1 MRLKGKRILLGV
13 CGSIAVYK
21 SVFLLR
27 LLQEEGAEVRV
38 MMTPLAQKFVA
49 SLTFFT
55 LSRHPVY
62 TDLWS
67 EAGDWSEHVHLG
79 LWADALLV
87 APITANTIAKFAG
100 GSCDDLLSAVYLS
113 AKCPV
118 IIAPAMDRDMMIH
131 PAVTENLNRLA
142 HRGVT
147 ILDSDSG
154 YLASGL
160 TGKGRLLEPETI
172 VSELITFFQQKELSG
187 KKILITAGATQEPID
202 PVRYISNHS
211 TGKMGIALAN
221 EAFRRGAQVTL
232 VLGTS
237 PLNPLS
243 GVNTIRVHSAEEM
256 FQAVKAYQE
265 DQELFIMTAAVSDYR
280 PDSYSEQ
287 KIKKSVENTSM
298 QLNLVRT
305 PDILAHL
312 GQTKKENQTVIGFAL
327 ESENA
332 TEYALQKLKK
342 KNADAIVMN
351 SLADAG
357 AGFGHDTNKATLFC
371 ADGTTQDIPL
381 MTKNELSARLLT
393 VIREKYLT

>member
-13 CGSIAVYK
+13 CGSIAAYK
-21 SVFLLR
+21 AVFLLR

-38 MMTPLAQKFVA
+38 IMTASAQKFVS

-55 LSRHPVY
+55 LARHPVY

-67 EAGDWSEHVHLG
+67 EEGTYSEHVQLG
-79 LWADALLV
+79 LWADVLLV
-87 APITANTIAKFAG
+87 APITANTIAKLANG
-100 GSCDDLLSAVYLS
+100 ICDDLLSAVYLS

-118 IIAPAMDRDMMIH
+118 IIAPAMDRDMMNH
-131 PAVTENLNRLA
+131 PAVTDNLKRLTQ
-142 HRGVT
+142 RGVNV
-147 ILDSDSG
+147 LESDEG

-160 TGKGRLLEPETI
+160 TGKGRLLEPDAI
-172 VSELITFFQQKELSG
+172 LSELLAFFQEKDLSG

-211 TGKMGIALAN
+211 TGKMGIAIAN
-221 EAFRRGAQVTL
+221 EAYRRGAEVTL
-232 VLGTS
+232 VLGTT
-237 PLNPLS
+237 PLNPLA
-243 GVNTIRVHSAEEM
+243 GIKTLRVQTAEQM
-256 FQAVKAYQE
+256 YQAVLSHQK
-265 DQELFIMTAAVSDYR
+265 DQTIFIMTAAVSDYR
-280 PDSYSEQ
+280 PENYSEQ
-287 KIKKSVENTSM
+287 KIKKSVENTAL
-298 QLNLVRT
+298 QLHLVRT

-312 GQTKKENQTVIGFAL
+312 GQTKTEEQTVIGFAL

-371 ADGTTQDIPL
+371 ADGTTHDFPL

-393 VIREKYLT
+393 FIREKYLI